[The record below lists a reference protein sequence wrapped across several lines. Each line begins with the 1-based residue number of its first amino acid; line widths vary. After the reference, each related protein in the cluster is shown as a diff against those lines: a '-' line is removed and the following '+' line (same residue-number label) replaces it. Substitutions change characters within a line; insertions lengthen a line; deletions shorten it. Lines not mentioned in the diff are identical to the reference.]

1 MLTDEQFDKLIPGK
15 SVLRTEVNGVVKE
28 VLFKFFMCYQGDAYD
43 GYWLVCTE
51 DLSNP
56 NPHERLDTDWHTYA
70 NLCDLVRY
78 E

>member
-51 DLSNP
+51 DFSNQ